1 MKTLRTFIAVPIKV
15 GNLFLLAREEMMEAL
30 SGEKITW
37 VDPPSYH
44 VTIRFFG
51 ATSLGMKK
59 KIRQSMREGLEV
71 AGKTIVNLGATGSFG
86 PPKSPRVI
94 WVGFEDSSLFKE
106 LYGQV
111 EARLKTC
118 GIKPADL
125 PFKPH
130 LTLGRIREL
139 KDIRQYYKV
148 SESLKDRF
156 SGKVGIDRIVFYQ
169 SELGSGGPV
178 YTPLEEVLFSDQA
191 F

>member
-1 MKTLRTFIAVPIKV
+1 MKTLRTFIALPVKV
-15 GNLFLLAREEMMEAL
+15 GKQFLLAREEMMEEL
-30 SGEKITW
+30 SMERISW
-37 VDPPSYH
+37 VDPPNYH
-44 VTIRFFG
+44 VTIRFLG
-51 ATSLGMKK
+51 STSPELVK
-59 KIRQSMREGLEV
+59 KIKLSMREGLEV

-86 PPKSPRVI
+86 SEKSPRVI

-111 EARLKTC
+111 EAKLKAC

-125 PFKPH
+125 PFRPH
-130 LTLGRIREL
+130 LTLGRIRGL
-139 KDIRQYYKV
+139 KDISQYKQV

-156 SGKVGIDRIVFYQ
+156 SGKVGIDRLVFYR

>member
-59 KIRQSMREGLEV
+59 EIRQSMREGLEMSGNV
-71 AGKTIVNLGATGSFG
+71 IVNLGTIGSFG
-86 PPKSPRVI
+86 PQKSPRVI
-94 WVGFEDSSLFKE
+94 WVGFEDSSPFKE

-118 GIKPADL
+118 GIKPAEQ

-130 LTLGRIREL
+130 LTLGRIRGL
-139 KDIRQYYKV
+139 KDIRQYNQV
-148 SESLKDRF
+148 SESLRDRF
-156 SGKVGIDRIVFYQ
+156 SGKVGIDRLVFYK
-169 SELGSGGPV
+169 SELGSGRPV